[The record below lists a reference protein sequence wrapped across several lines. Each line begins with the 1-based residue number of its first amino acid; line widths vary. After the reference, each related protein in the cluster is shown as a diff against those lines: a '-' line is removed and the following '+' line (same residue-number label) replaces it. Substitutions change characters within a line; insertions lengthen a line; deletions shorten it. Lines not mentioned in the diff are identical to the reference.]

1 MRFSDISPD
10 TEYLSADDKLHGAY
24 KAAASWLRN
33 NYPREVTGLWHISSP
48 ADDGG
53 LQAVIRYSQELTA
66 SQYNEIHAALFGF
79 VRQERL
85 LDTDEASAHLAEQW
99 ILPQNIYCIFDTDRS
114 NRSNG

>member
-66 SQYNEIHAALFGF
+66 AEYNEIHAALFGF

-85 LDTDEASAHLAEQW
+85 LDTAEADTYLSEYW
-99 ILPQNIYCIFDTDRS
+99 IAPRDIYCIFDNDRS
-114 NRSNG
+114 VANG